1 MGIEGFPT
9 GFWYTIDCI
18 TELLM
23 ILNVTKDLML
33 MFFCKKLWQ
42 SMGMLHDQEK
52 SSKTNIICLL
62 LAAIPSSMILSIAFR
77 DRRDILLK
85 FGIACVRLPK
95 LLRFWEVR

>member
-9 GFWYTIDCI
+9 GFWYTIECI

-23 ILNVTKDLML
+23 ILNVTKELML

-52 SSKTNIICLL
+52 SSKTNIICLI
-62 LAAIPSSMILSIAFR
+62 LAAIPSSMILSIAFTDKR
-77 DRRDILLK
+77 EILLK